1 MVLHGILFLVASPFE
16 DGKVC
21 LRLPGSIG
29 EAENTLSRERG
40 SCVSRVDV
48 ESSSV
53 ADDTPSPLLSREV
66 LLATGLSVGSA
77 PKCFC

>member
-1 MVLHGILFLVASPFE
+1 MVVSSFE
-16 DGKVC
+16 GDRVC

-29 EAENTLSRERG
+29 EGVNTLSRERG
-40 SCVSRVDV
+40 SCVGRIDV

-53 ADDTPSPLLSREV
+53 AEESPSPSLSGEV

-77 PKCFC
+77 LRRFC

>member
-1 MVLHGILFLVASPFE
+1 MVVSPFE
-16 DGKVC
+16 GGRVC

-29 EAENTLSRERG
+29 EGVNTLSRERG
-40 SCVSRVDV
+40 SCVSRIDV

-53 ADDTPSPLLSREV
+53 ADETLSPLLSGEV

-77 PKCFC
+77 LRCYC